1 MPKFKKG
8 RVGIKIDM
16 TPMVD
21 VAFLLLTF
29 FMLTTQFKP
38 IEEVE
43 IVLPSSHS
51 PIKLPESDV
60 AIITVSKGGGIY
72 MSVDQQNLRVRL
84 FGEDAKLKASVP
96 VQISELKNLLVLS
109 TAFGEDLDDVV
120 ACLVN
125 HVGETVH
132 LIDEEVVCHDG
143 HNRRKKTSCGVDE
156 RLGNSD

>member
-1 MPKFKKG
+1 MPKFKKA

-38 IEEVE
+38 VEEVE

-60 AIITVSKGGGIY
+60 AIITVGKGGQIFMG
-72 MSVDQQNLRVRL
+72 VDQQRLRVRL
-84 FGEDAKLKASVP
+84 FGEEAKLKASVP
-96 VQISELKNLLVLS
+96 VQVSELEKLLISARVANPKLRFVIKGDKDVEYGPVMDIMDAFEKTKITRFNLI
-109 TAFGEDLDDVV
+109 TDL
-120 ACLVN
+120 
-125 HVGETVH
+125 
-132 LIDEEVVCHDG
+132 
-143 HNRRKKTSCGVDE
+143 E
-156 RLGNSD
+156 RE